1 MPRTIPAALAM
12 LLLVSVPLAAQG
24 DDDDDGP
31 SGVLSISSYVCPQ
44 SAIGD
49 IADNYDANTRPIEDQ
64 LVTEGKLMSAGL
76 FFHAWADEYNVN
88 YYRVAE
94 DIPTLLAAIAE
105 VGQRVAAQSPDLADG
120 PGPFAQCSAHKDN
133 IYFMGPS
140 TEAEPS
146 DNGGSE

>member
-1 MPRTIPAALAM
+1 MSRTIPAALAM
-12 LLLVSVPLAAQG
+12 LLIATVPLAAQ

-31 SGVLSISSYVCPQ
+31 AGVLSISSYVCPQ

-49 IADNYDANTRPIEDQ
+49 IAEDYDANTRPIEDE
-64 LVTEGKLMSAGL
+64 LVTEGRLMSAGL

-88 YYRVAE
+88 YYRIAE

-105 VGQRVAAQSPDLADG
+105 VGQRFQAQNPDQADG
-120 PGPFAQCSAHKDN
+120 PGPFAQCSQHKDN

-140 TEAEPS
+140 TEAEPP
-146 DNGGSE
+146 DNGGQ